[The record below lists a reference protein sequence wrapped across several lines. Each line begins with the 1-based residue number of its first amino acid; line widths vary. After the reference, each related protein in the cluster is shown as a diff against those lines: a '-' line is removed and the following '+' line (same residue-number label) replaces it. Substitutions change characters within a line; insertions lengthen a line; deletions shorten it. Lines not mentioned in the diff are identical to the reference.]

1 MCCVSPPKQDEIPAY
16 TKPRFLY
23 YGEGTKKPTTEQFIS
38 LLADKRSQ
46 TPEILY
52 LASLLKYSQRF
63 S

>member
-38 LLADKRSQ
+38 LLADKRS
-46 TPEILY
+46 
-52 LASLLKYSQRF
+52 
-63 S
+63 